1 MAMLRY
7 MKQNS
12 GYSLLSVLVMF
23 TVVSIIGLTLAG
35 LTVNSLKF
43 VSTSKTSI
51 EEKASAE
58 MAIDEAMAQIDNLIA
73 NVNSNIS
80 SNQLPPESIQAQVQA
95 SLDQVKSLGTH
106 PFTLTHT
113 PKNTANGVYV
123 EHVTIKAPIGKSGKL
138 ITKTLD
144 LSTVSEVFQY
154 GVITPGDLGLYG
166 APYIEGNVLVGGDIK
181 TFNFFGF
188 PSIKGK
194 LMVKGNY
201 YTGLWGL
208 TEFPPDETNLKKYFS
223 IPPVIQQWR
232 DTEIPS
238 IDVINAIQS
247 KSTPLKTSRTIFKL
261 KDASQYPREAGY
273 LFYSNLRVKKN
284 ESYTIN
290 GNLVVAGNLQME
302 EGSNLTING
311 SFMVYGTADLS
322 GTLKFT
328 ENNYLYVKNKAT
340 LANLILQGPIYADD
354 TVDITQNIM
363 SNGTIYVRNGA
374 NFTDF
379 YTTSQQQTVIVASD
393 GPIKLF
399 FSNSDSENPK
409 VMNAFFYTNSS
420 LSMLGFL
427 SNVKIVG
434 GVYGN
439 PINLAAFND
448 TNSRL
453 SIVYNQDML
462 KNLPLGIPTAAK
474 ITKKE
479 LNTIYGK

>member
-1 MAMLRY
+1 MLKY

-12 GYSLLSVLVMF
+12 GYTLLTVLVIF

-35 LTVNSLKF
+35 LTANSLKF

-73 NVNSNIS
+73 AVNSAIS

-95 SLDQVKSLGTH
+95 SLNQVKSLGAH
-106 PFTLTHT
+106 PFTLTHA

-123 EHVTIKAPIGKSGKL
+123 EHVTIKAPIGKSGKS

-144 LSTVSEVFQY
+144 LSTVSEVFHY
-154 GVITPGDLGLYG
+154 GVVTPGDLVLYG
-166 APYIEGNVLVGGDIK
+166 TPYIEGNVLVGGNLN

-188 PSIKGK
+188 PS
-194 LMVKGNY
+194 VKGNLTVKGKY
-201 YTGLWGL
+201 YTGFLGL
-208 TEFPPDETNLKKYFS
+208 TEYFPDENNLKKYFA
-223 IPPVIQQWR
+223 IPPVVQQWQ
-232 DTEIPS
+232 DTVIPS
-238 IDVINAIQS
+238 IDVLHAIQT
-247 KSTPLKTSRTIFKL
+247 KSTPIKTSMTISKL
-261 KDASQYPREAGY
+261 KDVSRYPNEAGY
-273 LFYSNLRVKKN
+273 FIDSNLKVKKN

-302 EGSNLTING
+302 EGSTLTING
-311 SFMVYGTADLS
+311 SLMVYGTADLS
-322 GTLKFT
+322 GTLTFS
-328 ENNYLYVKNKAT
+328 ENNYLYVKNYAT
-340 LANLILQGPIYADD
+340 LSNLTLKGPIYADD
-354 TVDITQNIM
+354 FVEIKDSIN
-363 SNGTIYVRNGA
+363 SNGTIYIRKGA
-374 NFTDF
+374 QLSDF
-379 YTTSQQQTVIVASD
+379 RADTERQTVIVASD
-393 GPIKLF
+393 GPITLF
-399 FSNSDSENPK
+399 FSNSDRENPK

-420 LSMLGFL
+420 LNMLGFL

-434 GVYGN
+434 GIYGN
-439 PINLAAFND
+439 PINLAALND